1 MGIEQ
6 DPSSQ
11 LDQFADRNK
20 LVTNAWLGAKLGTPG
35 LKVVES
41 DEDSLLYDI
50 GHIPTAVRI
59 TWDRELS
66 DSLIRDVISPED
78 FARLMDDKGIS
89 RDDTVVIYGDYSNL
103 WAVYTL
109 WIFELFG
116 HPDVRL
122 LDGGRDAW
130 MQEEREISYEVPVSR
145 VSSYPVTDR
154 DDATHRIFVDELR
167 DQVESTQILDLRD
180 AADFNG
186 EDTAS
191 AAEISRR
198 GHIPGAV
205 NISADASL
213 HPNSRFR
220 SVDQLRAVHEGLDPE
235 RPTVVYCN
243 NGGRAAQEWFVLRYL
258 LGWTNV
264 RVYDGSWVEW
274 GNMMRMPIERKHQGC
289 SIR

>member
-78 FARLMDDKGIS
+78 FAHLMDDKGIS

-122 LDGGRDAW
+122 LDGGGKSPTRFPSPA
-130 MQEEREISYEVPVSR
+130 SP
-145 VSSYPVTDR
+145 
-154 DDATHRIFVDELR
+154 ATR
-167 DQVESTQILDLRD
+167 
-180 AADFNG
+180 
-186 EDTAS
+186 
-191 AAEISRR
+191 
-198 GHIPGAV
+198 
-205 NISADASL
+205 
-213 HPNSRFR
+213 
-220 SVDQLRAVHEGLDPE
+220 
-235 RPTVVYCN
+235 
-243 NGGRAAQEWFVLRYL
+243 
-258 LGWTNV
+258 
-264 RVYDGSWVEW
+264 
-274 GNMMRMPIERKHQGC
+274 
-289 SIR
+289 